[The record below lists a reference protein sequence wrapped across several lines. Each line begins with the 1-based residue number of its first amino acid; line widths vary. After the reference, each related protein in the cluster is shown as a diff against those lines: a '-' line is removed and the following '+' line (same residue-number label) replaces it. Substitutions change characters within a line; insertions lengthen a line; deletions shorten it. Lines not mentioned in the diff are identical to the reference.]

1 MVTMDSRL
9 TKRVLEFW
17 FCPKDSDT
25 YGKNLKIWWKK
36 DPDFDEEVAARF
48 RDHFE
53 GAERG
58 ALDGLADDA
67 RGSLALVILLDQ
79 FPRNMFR
86 GTARAFGTDA
96 KALAISEKA
105 IERGFDRTLI
115 PAERAFLYMPWQ
127 HVESLD
133 VQERSVRLFEALD
146 FGKMLDFAIRHR
158 DIIARF
164 GRFPH
169 RNHIVGRD
177 STAEEREFLKLP
189 DSSF

>member
-1 MVTMDSRL
+1 
-9 TKRVLEFW
+9 
-17 FCPKDSDT
+17 
-25 YGKNLKIWWKK
+25 
-36 DPDFDEEVAARF
+36 
-48 RDHFE
+48 
-53 GAERG
+53 
-58 ALDGLADDA
+58 
-67 RGSLALVILLDQ
+67 
-79 FPRNMFR
+79 
-86 GTARAFGTDA
+86 
-96 KALAISEKA
+96 
-105 IERGFDRTLI
+105 
-115 PAERAFLYMPWQ
+115 MPWQ